1 MLISFVADLLVALHL
16 VFILFVIL
24 GGLLVLRWR
33 WVAWLHVPAVAW
45 GALIEFRSWVC
56 PLTPLENHLRELAGE
71 AGYTHGFIEQ
81 YIAPI
86 VYPMGLTSHIQIYLG
101 AGVIVINLVIY
112 ALVIRR
118 VW

>member
-1 MLISFVADLLVALHL
+1 MLISIAADLLVALHFA
-16 VFILFVIL
+16 FILFVML

-33 WVAWLHVPAVAW
+33 RVAWLHVPAVAW

-56 PLTPLENHLRELAGE
+56 PLTPLENHLRDLAGE
-71 AGYTHGFIEQ
+71 AGYTHSFIEE

-86 VYPMGLTSHIQIYLG
+86 VYPMGLTPNIQIYLG
-101 AGVIVINLVIY
+101 VSVIVINLVIY

-118 VW
+118 VR

>member
-1 MLISFVADLLVALHL
+1 MLISVAADLLVALHFA
-16 VFILFVIL
+16 FILFVMF

-33 WVAWLHVPAVAW
+33 WIVWLHLPAVIW
-45 GALIEFRSWVC
+45 GALIEFRSGVC

-71 AGYTHGFIEQ
+71 AGYTHSFIEE

-86 VYPMGLTSHIQIYLG
+86 VYPMGLTPHIQIYLG
-101 AGVIVINLVIY
+101 VGVIVINLIIY